1 MAICTD
7 KFPTVLALCLISF
20 FGLTG
25 IAKGFEGPLNIRNSL
40 PLFLSAGS
48 PSIISAECKNALN
61 LDFTYS
67 STYLVDTSNEWSFKM
82 DLETAVMDIQV
93 RKLFGDSMELSLDLP
108 VISFNSGIMDG
119 FLKVYHDAFG
129 FPDYGRSKRPLNDF
143 LFEVTHNGSTVIR
156 GKSGEIALGDL
167 KIGIKKALYIG
178 DPYISIYGFI
188 EFPTG
193 DPKGGYGNGALDG
206 GIALLVNKGLGDRFM
221 TYLNAGVVFTDSF
234 RAEQTVSL
242 RDYLYGGVGLEWLYS
257 KRISLNTQFFIQGS
271 PFRKTGI
278 RSIDEVATIL
288 SFGGRYMIDP
298 KSALE
303 ISFSEDTNTAGA
315 PDFMAGI
322 GYGYRF

>member
-7 KFPTVLALCLISF
+7 KFLTVLALCLISF
-20 FGLTG
+20 FELTG

-40 PLFLSAGS
+40 PLFLSVGS
-48 PSIISAECKNALN
+48 PAIISAECENSLN
-61 LDFTYS
+61 IDFTYS

-93 RKLFGDSMELSLDLP
+93 RKLLGDSMEISLDLP

-167 KIGIKKALYIG
+167 KMGIKKALYIG

-206 GIALLVNKGLGDRFM
+206 GVALLVNKGLGDRVM
-221 TYLNAGVVFTDSF
+221 TYLNAGIVFTDSF

-242 RDYLYGGVGLEWLYS
+242 RDYLYGGVGVEWLYS

-288 SFGGRYMIDP
+288 SFGGIYRIDP

-322 GYGYRF
+322 GYSYRF